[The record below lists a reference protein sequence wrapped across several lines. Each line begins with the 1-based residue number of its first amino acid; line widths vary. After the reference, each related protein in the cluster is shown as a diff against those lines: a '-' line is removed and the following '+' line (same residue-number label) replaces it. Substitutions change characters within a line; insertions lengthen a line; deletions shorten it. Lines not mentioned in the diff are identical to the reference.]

1 MFGQTTN
8 SNPQPNPTHHMQT
21 YYVYTFHSHSYLG
34 TVRAE
39 SLAQAQA
46 ILDRD
51 LIMPCIV
58 TETAPLDLS
67 NF

>member
-1 MFGQTTN
+1 MK
-8 SNPQPNPTHHMQT
+8 T

-34 TVRAE
+34 TVRAD
-39 SLAQAQA
+39 SLAEAQA

-51 LIMPCIV
+51 LIIPCSV

>member
-1 MFGQTTN
+1 MK
-8 SNPQPNPTHHMQT
+8 T
-21 YYVYTFHSHSYLG
+21 YYVYIAHSGSYLG
-34 TVRAE
+34 TVKAA
-39 SLAQAQA
+39 SLSEAQA

-51 LIMPCIV
+51 LIIPCVV